1 MKIFDYLYNQF
12 MLILSERKIM
22 VQSGGKIVIYIGS
35 PVTPIKYAFEE
46 RDLVLFTFASI
57 ESRTKVL
64 YPSR

>member
-1 MKIFDYLYNQF
+1 

-35 PVTPIKYAFEE
+35 PVTPIKYTFEE